1 MATIISGTITAQNTF
16 TDSARL
22 EGYFN
27 LSISGTINTGT
38 TVTVQR
44 NTDNGATWYDVDTFT
59 GATED
64 YGFEPE
70 LMYYRIGIKS
80 GEFGAGSSVVVRIGR
95 EDEDRH

>member
-1 MATIISGTITAQNTF
+1 MTTIASGSIAAENTF
-16 TDSARL
+16 TTAVQL

-27 LSISGTINTGT
+27 VSISGTFSA

-44 NTDNGATWYDVDTFT
+44 SINNSTWVDVDSWT
-59 GATED
+59 APSEE

-70 LMYYRIGIKS
+70 LMWYRIGVKTGGYTS
-80 GEFGAGSSVVVRIGR
+80 GTAVVRIGR